1 MEMDKKEVKFTSLSS
16 YDIHQFISAYSTLST
31 TNRILYYHMHISGMT
46 HFYAIYC
53 IQGYIELHI
62 KFVVR

>member
-1 MEMDKKEVKFTSLSS
+1 MEMDKKEVKSTSLSS
-16 YDIHQFISAYSTLST
+16 YDIHQFISTYSTLST
-31 TNRILYYHMHISGMT
+31 TNRILYYYMHIREMT

-62 KFVVR
+62 QFIVR